1 MKILLLTDR
10 METGG
15 AETHIAELSLG
26 LLRLGA
32 EVTLCSGGGA
42 MADALSQRGINTLQ
56 MPLYRRDPLSLL
68 KMRRRLAHHIKKEK
82 YDVLHAHARIPA
94 LLFRG
99 LGKRYGCAEIVTV
112 HAKFPLSPL
121 RSRLSYWGRTAV
133 AVSEDLSAYL
143 QKHYRVP
150 SEQIH
155 IIANGIDCERFSPAA
170 PSSAENKETL
180 GLLFASRLDRD
191 CSLGAELLC
200 RIAPSLLRRFPMLRI
215 GIAGG
220 GDALPHIR
228 DLAIEANRIIGFEA
242 IQLHGH
248 VEDMAPLLKQQS
260 IFVGVS
266 RAAMEAGA
274 SGCAVILCGNE
285 GYRGIL
291 TAENLPHAALSN
303 FCCRDCRRPDAYR
316 LQNDLVT
323 LLEGQELRKK
333 YAEECRTLI
342 KSRFGTERMCRE
354 TYALY
359 HRCLTPK
366 PIKTLTVGGYFGC
379 GNLGDDLLLIGF
391 LEGIHSHAPDIRV
404 LALTGDPTKD
414 SKRFGVKCVH
424 RHNPFSILW
433 AMLRSDAFL
442 LGGGSLLQNATSNR
456 SLWYYLSLLRLSR
469 LAHATPILYSAG
481 IGPLDGKI
489 PLSRTAKAL
498 SCCAYLSLRDPRS
511 LRFLESLGID
521 RSRLFEGADPALL
534 SPLPPIT
541 HTAYL
546 LRALRRDDRAPYLCV
561 ILKGGSREE
570 KDVLRTVT
578 AALRMLCKRR
588 FFRPL
593 FLIFDANRDK
603 NPSVQAA
610 RELGGQVYLPPSSKE
625 AAALIGGAQAVL
637 TMRLHG
643 MVLAT
648 AMGVPTLG
656 IVTTPKEK
664 KITAFAKQ
672 SGQSIVPYDQLSVA
686 AVVEGVEQC
695 IEEGAALRPV
705 FGDAVAD
712 LRKKAQKDLA
722 NISAIV
728 YNRNRNATKSED
740 FS

>member
-15 AETHIAELSLG
+15 AETHIAELAQG

-32 EVTLCSGGGA
+32 QVTLCSSGGA
-42 MADALSQRGINTLQ
+42 MADALSKKGIRILQ
-56 MPLYRRDPLSLL
+56 MPLYKKNPLTLL
-68 KMRRRLAHHIKKEK
+68 RMRRRLSQHVKKEN
-82 YDVLHAHARIPA
+82 YHVLHAHARIPA
-94 LLFRG
+94 LLLRG

-112 HAKFPLSPL
+112 HAKFSPTLL
-121 RSRLSYWGRTAV
+121 RSRLSYWGRNTV

-143 QKHYRVP
+143 QKYYRVP
-150 SEQIH
+150 SERIH
-155 IIANGIDCERFSPAA
+155 VIANGIDCERFSPAA
-170 PSSAENKETL
+170 AKSEEPL

-200 RIAPSLLRRFPMLRI
+200 RIAPALLRRFPHLRI

-220 GDALPHIR
+220 GDALPRVR

-242 IQLHGH
+242 VQLHGH
-248 VEDMAPLLKQQS
+248 VEDMAPLLKKQS

-285 GYRGIL
+285 GYGGIL
-291 TAENLPHAALSN
+291 TAENASLAALSN
-303 FCCRDCRRPDAYR
+303 FCCRDCPRPDAYH

-323 LLEGQELRKK
+323 LLEGRELREK
-333 YAEECRTLI
+333 YAME
-342 KSRFGTERMCRE
+342 SRGFIESHFGTARMCRE

-359 HRCLTPK
+359 HRSLAPK
-366 PIKTLTVGGYFGC
+366 PIGSVTVGGYFGC
-379 GNLGDDLLLIGF
+379 GNLGDDLLLLGF
-391 LEGIHSHAPDIRV
+391 LEGIHSHAPDIRIR
-404 LALTGDPTKD
+404 ALTGHPHRDT
-414 SKRFGVKCVH
+414 KRFGLKCVS
-424 RHNPFSILW
+424 RRNPLAILW

-456 SLWYYLSLLRLSR
+456 SLWYYLFLLRLSR
-469 LAHATPILYSAG
+469 LAHTTPILYSAG
-481 IGPLDGKI
+481 IGPLEGRI
-489 PLSRTAKAL
+489 PLSRTADAL
-498 SCCAYLSLRDPRS
+498 KRCAYLSLRDPQS
-511 LRFLESLGID
+511 LRLLEGLGIE

-534 SPLPPIT
+534 APLPT
-541 HTAYL
+541 FSKTAYL
-546 LRALRRDDRAPYLCV
+546 QNALRLNDRASYLCV
-561 ILKGGSREE
+561 ILKGGSNEDS
-570 KDVLRTVT
+570 DVLRTVK
-578 AALRMLCKRR
+578 AAVRMLCKHR
-588 FFRPL
+588 FLRPL
-593 FLIFDANRDK
+593 FLIFDANNDTK
-603 NPSVQAA
+603 VTLQAA
-610 RELGGQVYLPPSSKE
+610 KELGGKAYRPPAPKE
-625 AAALIGGAQAVL
+625 AAALIAIAQAVI

-648 AMGVPTLG
+648 AKGVPALG
-656 IVTTPKEK
+656 IVASPTEK

-672 SGQSIVPYDQLSVA
+672 SGQGIVPFDQLSVA
-686 AVVEGVEQC
+686 AVVEGTEQA
-695 IEEGAALRPV
+695 IREGAALRPI